1 MNVLVWYSI
10 VFLYCIV
17 SISFRS
23 IGKNIREIGKS
34 SKRIGFRNV
43 SKQKSMFC
51 FCYFN
56 FFLLKIEKFFIFI
69 LFIFFFFI
77 FFFCTWRILHW
88 YSFLN
93 RICKREF
100 TCCFKYFFFS
110 TFIPIIFFSTV
121 LIFFGLCFF
130 AFDDLQITNYFSLL
144 LSLIKFSILIIL
156 DLLDILL
163 IYKICIQLINTF
175 KSNWLILSLI
185 ANILHDYWTNISI
198 CLASILDFFHYF
210 SKISY
215 ILNIIKY
222 FLFTTYIFFL
232 KFNTSFSILLQILF
246 YLVVSTSLWSV
257 NIPTFWFSSIVKHA
271 TCLPTF

>member
-1 MNVLVWYSI
+1 MFRNRNQCF
-10 VFLYCIV
+10 VFVILISFYWKLKNFLFLFCLFFSFSYFFFVHEEYCIDTL
-17 SISFRS
+17 FS
-23 IGKNIREIGKS
+23 IGFVNENSRVVLNI
-34 SKRIGFRNV
+34 
-43 SKQKSMFC
+43 
-51 FCYFN
+51 
-56 FFLLKIEKFFIFI
+56 
-69 LFIFFFFI
+69 
-77 FFFCTWRILHW
+77 
-88 YSFLN
+88 
-93 RICKREF
+93 
-100 TCCFKYFFFS
+100 FFFS

-156 DLLDILL
+156 GLLDILL

-246 YLVVSTSLWSV
+246 YLAVSTSLWSV